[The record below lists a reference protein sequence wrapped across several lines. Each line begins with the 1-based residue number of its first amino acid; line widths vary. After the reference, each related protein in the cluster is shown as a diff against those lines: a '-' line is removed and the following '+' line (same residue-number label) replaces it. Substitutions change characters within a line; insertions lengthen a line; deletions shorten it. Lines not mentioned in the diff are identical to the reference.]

1 MPSKNFWNIRR
12 TLTVL
17 LILAFIP
24 FLIIF
29 ISTVFIDAKKIYND
43 KKYDFLNEVRFIA
56 ESENNID
63 AIHAILKTLS
73 LEPSFKKFNQEEI
86 HTQFK
91 SLVEKTG
98 LFHNLLLVDPNGN
111 YLLSAIDVGNIGPA
125 SDRLYFRRAIE
136 TKDFS
141 FGEFAISRSTGKP
154 VIHFAMPV
162 ISEKG
167 NIISVI
173 IAVPVMEKILPE
185 FNKLPLSAFL
195 LDEKGIIVKSS
206 DGKNIGKKYDNYEK
220 ILNVNE
226 KNGVLSIKEHI
237 TAFSK
242 IKINKSTFATIVME
256 TPLSLFSILVE
267 RGFFSKTLLIFI
279 VFLISI
285 ILANL
290 VSRKL
295 IIVPLRLI
303 ENHLKQSFEVKQ
315 PVKIEDSFSGEL
327 ETFREVYNRFIDT
340 IHQKNEELKQE
351 RNFWLNIFNDIPDP
365 VFLVDKDYKI
375 TVANESFLNTFKLKL
390 EDIKDL
396 HCYDIC
402 HKTKSPID
410 FCPHRTILEKNISTS
425 MEAFFPELSK
435 WFIITFTCFCPS
447 EQLQGTIHI
456 FKDITELKYAE
467 EEKIR
472 IERQLLHTQK
482 LESLGILA
490 GGIAHDFNNLLMGIL
505 GNAELALINK
515 ESLPTSVIQN
525 IETIKKITEKAA
537 HLTRQML
544 AYSGKGRFIIK
555 EIELNSFIKEIFELI
570 RVSIS
575 KKAAIS
581 LNLNEKEPLLINGDP
596 GQIEQVI
603 LNLVINASEALEEKE
618 GLITI
623 TTGKQFCDS
632 KYFDNTIDGGIRQF
646 KEGEYVYFEITDTG
660 CGMDKETM
668 GKIFE
673 PFFTTKFTGR
683 GLGLSAILGIVRGHN
698 GAIRVYSE
706 KGKGTSF
713 KILFPAIKPT
723 PKSQDAKEEYQSLK
737 DKTFLIIDDEEVVRE
752 VSKKM
757 VELLGGKAF
766 IAKDGKEGI
775 EIFKNNDDQIDYI
788 LLDLTMPGL
797 SGEEVFRELK
807 KIKENI
813 YVILM
818 SGYNDQDVSQRLVG
832 KGFAGFI
839 QKPFTIHKLLEVFK
853 AMKN

>member
-1 MPSKNFWNIRR
+1 MPSKNFWNIRKA
-12 TLTVL
+12 LTIL
-17 LILAFIP
+17 IILAFIP
-24 FLIIF
+24 FLTIF
-29 ISTVFIDAKKIYND
+29 VSTVFIDAKKHYADRKADLLKN
-43 KKYDFLNEVRFIA
+43 VRFVA
-56 ESENNID
+56 ESENKID
-63 AIHAILKTLS
+63 AICAILKTLS
-73 LEPSFKKFNQEEI
+73 LAPSFKKDDREEI
-86 HTQFK
+86 HNQLK

-125 SDRLYFRRAIE
+125 SDRLYFKRAIE
-136 TKDFS
+136 TKDFA

-154 VIHFAMPV
+154 VIHFAIPV
-162 ISEKG
+162 INEKG

-185 FNKLPLSAFL
+185 FKKLSYPAYL
-195 LDEKGIIVKSS
+195 LDENGIIVKC
-206 DGKNIGKKYDNYEK
+206 DDEKKVGGKYKYYED
-220 ILNVNE
+220 ILKVNE
-226 KNGVLSIKEHI
+226 KNGIFSLEEHSLV
-237 TAFSK
+237 FSK
-242 IKINKSTFATIVME
+242 IEINNKVFAIVVME
-256 TPLSLFSILVE
+256 VPLSVISILRE
-267 RGFFSKTLLIFI
+267 SNFFPKTILILI
-279 VFLISI
+279 VLLISI
-285 ILANL
+285 YLTNL
-290 VSRKL
+290 VSQKL
-295 IIVPLRLI
+295 ILSPLI
-303 ENHLKQSFEVKQ
+303 
-315 PVKIEDSFSGEL
+315 KIESNLKSVFDDKPLIKIEGNFSGEL
-327 ETFREVYNRFIDT
+327 EAFRKIYNKFIDT
-340 IHQKNEELKQE
+340 IQQKNNELAQE

-365 VFLVDKDYKI
+365 IFIVDNNYKI
-375 TVANESFLNTFKLKL
+375 IIANEAFLTTFKVSQ
-390 EDIKDL
+390 EEIKGKT
-396 HCYDIC
+396 CYEIC
-402 HKTKSPID
+402 HQTVSPID
-410 FCPHRTILEKNISTS
+410 FCPHKIILEKKISTTCEFFS
-425 MEAFFPELSK
+425 QEAKKWYLLTYSFFTFSDDLS
-435 WFIITFTCFCPS
+435 
-447 EQLQGTIHI
+447 GTIHI
-456 FKDITELKYAE
+456 LKDITKIKNAE

-505 GNAELALINK
+505 GNAELALMNK
-515 ESLPTSVIQN
+515 DLLPSSVITN
-525 IETIKKITEKAA
+525 LETIKKATEKAS

-544 AYSGKGRFIIK
+544 AYSGKGKFVIK
-555 EIELNSFIKEIFELI
+555 EIDLNSFIREIFDLVK
-570 RVSIS
+570 VSIS
-575 KKAAIS
+575 KKAVIN
-581 LNLNEKEPLLINGDP
+581 LNLYEKEPLIINGDP

-623 TTGKQFCDS
+623 TTGKHFCDS
-632 KYFDNTIDGGIRQF
+632 KYFENTVDGNIREF
-646 KEGEYVYFEITDTG
+646 KEGDYVYFEITDTG

-668 GKIFE
+668 NRIFE

-713 KILFPAIKPT
+713 KILFPAVKPIT
-723 PKSQDAKEEYQSLK
+723 QLKDSKKEYDKLE

-752 VSKKM
+752 VSQKM

-775 EIFKNNDDQIDYI
+775 EIFKNNNDKIDYV
-788 LLDLTMPGL
+788 LLDLTMPDL

-818 SGYNDQDVSQRLVG
+818 SGYNEQDVSQRLVG

-839 QKPFTIHKLLEVFK
+839 QKPFTIEKLLEIISRK
-853 AMKN
+853 